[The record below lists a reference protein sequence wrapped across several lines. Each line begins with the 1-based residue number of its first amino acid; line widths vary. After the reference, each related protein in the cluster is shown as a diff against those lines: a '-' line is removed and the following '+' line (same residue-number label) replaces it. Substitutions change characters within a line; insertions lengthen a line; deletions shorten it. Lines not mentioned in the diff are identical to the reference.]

1 MLDEKS
7 IVKLADG
14 ISLYNGDGP
23 STKFYV
29 FNTLTGDYFSVNAFG
44 YHALA
49 RVDGSSTIAEIV
61 DDCLRLFSVSRDVFL
76 NDIIELFETGVEKGI
91 LAIA

>member
-14 ISLYNGDGP
+14 ISLYNGDG
-23 STKFYV
+23 SSNKFYV
-29 FNTLTGDYFSVNAFG
+29 FNTLTGDYFSINAFG

-61 DDCLRLFSVSRDVFL
+61 DDCLQVFSVPREVFL
-76 NDIIELFETGVEKGI
+76 NDIIELFETGVAKGI
-91 LAIA
+91 LATA